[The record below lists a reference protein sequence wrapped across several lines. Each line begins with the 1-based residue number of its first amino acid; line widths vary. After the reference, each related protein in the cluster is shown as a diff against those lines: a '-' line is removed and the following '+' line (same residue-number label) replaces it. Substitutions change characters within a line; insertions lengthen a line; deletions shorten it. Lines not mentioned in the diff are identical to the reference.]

1 MARHPRNAHKK
12 KNSAIER
19 GKIAK
24 ERE

>member
-12 KNSAIER
+12 KNSARER